1 MNSVSKLKIILGYA
15 LLLVVLLSALF
26 FVHREVEK
34 LTQSEGKDMQWADS
48 LLVLLKEKDENT
60 IRMLRTLSEMNE
72 KMLSTSDIEHIIAER
87 IDSVVVQQRVQR
99 RVITHRDTMVT
110 RPKKKGF
117 FKRLGEVFSPPK
129 KDTAIQVKTSL
140 EFAVDTVIDVY
151 NPTDSLQAKLREIT
165 EKKRADSVIV
175 RRRNYNL
182 KRMDHMLSAR
192 STAC

>member
-117 FKRLGEVFSPPK
+117 SRDWAKCFRLLRRILPFK
-129 KDTAIQVKTSL
+129 
-140 EFAVDTVIDVY
+140 
-151 NPTDSLQAKLREIT
+151 
-165 EKKRADSVIV
+165 
-175 RRRNYNL
+175 
-182 KRMDHMLSAR
+182 
-192 STAC
+192 

>member
-1 MNSVSKLKIILGYA
+1 MGYA

-151 NPTDSLQAKLREIT
+151 NPTDSLQARLREIT
-165 EKKRADSVIV
+165 EKNVPTA
-175 RRRNYNL
+175 
-182 KRMDHMLSAR
+182 LSYGGVTTTCGEWTTCFR
-192 STAC
+192 HESTAC